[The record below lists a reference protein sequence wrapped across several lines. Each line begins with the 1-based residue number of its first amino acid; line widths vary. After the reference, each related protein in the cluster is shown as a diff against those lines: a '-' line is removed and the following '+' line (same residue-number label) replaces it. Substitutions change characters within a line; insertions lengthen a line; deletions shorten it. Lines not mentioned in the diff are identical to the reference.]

1 MLIEIVP
8 LFKNMIELVQEQYPN
23 TATPVWINVNN
34 ISDIETKKHFHQ
46 DKTYDHIYGP
56 MHTNKEFNYY
66 ILKMSSGSEIP
77 IGDDELN
84 KILEAQKTK

>member
-1 MLIEIVP
+1 
-8 LFKNMIELVQEQYPN
+8 MIELVQEQYPN